1 MPVSKKMV
9 ILDRDGVINFDS
21 PEYIKSPEE
30 WHAIPG
36 SLEAIADL
44 NKADFLVTIATNQS
58 GVGRAYYTLEILE
71 QIHEKMKNEL
81 AIVGGHL
88 DGIYFCPH
96 TPEDNCLCRKP
107 KPGMLIKIFEDFG
120 IDPKDAV
127 FIGDSLRDL
136 EAAQSANCRSI
147 FIHGG
152 NQILNLDSDTISFT
166 DLAAVVNYLCPA

>member
-1 MPVSKKMV
+1 MPASKKMV

-21 PEYIKSPEE
+21 PEYIKSAEE

-44 NKADFLVTIATNQS
+44 NRAGFLVTIATNQS

-96 TPEDNCLCRKP
+96 KPEDNCLCRKP

-136 EAAQSANCRSI
+136 EAAQSVNCPAI
-147 FIHGG
+147 FIHG
-152 NQILNLDSDTISFT
+152 NNEMQHLDSEAPSFA
-166 DLAAVVNYLCPA
+166 DLAAAVSYLCSA